1 MAGVAGDE
9 AKTLGVPILGV
20 IRQVSAFASSGVGT
34 RSWTGPAPFRNA
46 GGVRISD
53 LGVCDHFIFKA
64 FPSKVD
70 TIARK

>member
-1 MAGVAGDE
+1 
-9 AKTLGVPILGV
+9 LG
-20 IRQVSAFASSGVGT
+20 SATDVLADLEDGAPDAQWDSSGTPKNPGL
-34 RSWTGPAPFRNA
+34 
-46 GGVRISD
+46 VRISD